1 MSSGSGSGS
10 SNSDTTPLNGG
21 GSLPG
26 PSTSQAAL
34 HSFHQSHILH
44 QQLVPG
50 TSSTSTTNNP
60 INVVAELSDRITLVV
75 DNTRFVI
82 NPLLFTNRPNTML
95 GRMFSSGLEFTHT
108 NERGEYE
115 VADGIS
121 SNVFRSILEYYKSG
135 IIRCPPT
142 VSIMELREACDYLM
156 IPFDAQTIKC
166 QNLRKKAIA
175 DLYENKI
182 IIKTKYSI
190 SGGLLHELS
199 NEGARCQFEVFLEE
213 LILPLMVISAQRG
226 DRECHVV
233 VLLDDDVVEWDEA
246 YPPQMG
252 EEYCQSE
259 CGVLLF

>member
-10 SNSDTTPLNGG
+10 DRSSSGSDSTPGT
-21 GSLPG
+21 SLPG

-34 HSFHQSHILH
+34 HSFHQSHIIH
-44 QQLVPG
+44 QQQLQQPQPMPG
-50 TSSTSTTNNP
+50 NSSSTTTTNNNP

-82 NPLLFTNRPNTML
+82 NPMLFTNKPNTML

-135 IIRCPPT
+135 LIRCPPT

-166 QNLRKKAIA
+166 QNLRKEIT
-175 DLYENKI
+175 I
-182 IIKTKYSI
+182 GSH
-190 SGGLLHELS
+190 G
-199 NEGARCQFEVFLEE
+199 
-213 LILPLMVISAQRG
+213 
-226 DRECHVV
+226 
-233 VLLDDDVVEWDEA
+233 
-246 YPPQMG
+246 
-252 EEYCQSE
+252 
-259 CGVLLF
+259 